1 MNDPARPAPRIALVE
16 DDIDTRRAVL
26 NRLFSERDI
35 HLAFEAGSI
44 AQARQCWEELDFD
57 VLLVDL
63 GLPDGSGLDLIS
75 EARQR
80 FPSALIMVLSVFG
93 DEQKLIAAIERGA
106 KGYLLKDETSIG
118 LTQAIDDL
126 WAGGSPISPAI
137 ARHLVRRLARVDPV
151 PGARTDNAAINNMLT
166 GREREVLQLS
176 AKGFNHA
183 EVALLLGLSKNTIA
197 SYTRTIYEKLEV
209 HSRQE
214 ALFEADRLGLLSPT
228 N

>member
-16 DDIDTRRAVL
+16 DDIATRRAVL
-26 NRLFSERDI
+26 NRLFSERDFP
-35 HLAFEAGSI
+35 LAFEAGSV
-44 AQARQCWEELDFD
+44 AQARQCWNEFAFD

-75 EARQR
+75 EARQH

-118 LTQAIDDL
+118 LAQAIDDL

-137 ARHLVRRLARVDPV
+137 ARHLVRRLARVDPA
-151 PGARTDNAAINNMLT
+151 PSARPVNATIGNTLT
-166 GREREVLQLS
+166 EREREVLQLS

-214 ALFEADRLGLLSPT
+214 ALFEADRLGLLSPAS
-228 N
+228 